1 MVIDVKIESTKK
13 EEKQVGYLQLKIHFD
28 LALPQKVCFVQGQ
41 TFQPKTWEPHT
52 IHSSRQNFQGGVW
65 REKYW
70 FWSWVAFFYNNQ
82 ANGNTVNFQHLL
94 QYFGSTDAP
103 DLDHCK
109 FWCDPTGEENLEFA
123 TALNKTC
130 EEKQQA
136 ILGRYVGHI
145 GIHMG

>member
-1 MVIDVKIESTKK
+1 MKGKILVLE
-13 EEKQVGYLQLKIHFD
+13 L
-28 LALPQKVCFVQGQ
+28 
-41 TFQPKTWEPHT
+41 
-52 IHSSRQNFQGGVW
+52 SSV
-65 REKYW
+65 
-70 FWSWVAFFYNNQ
+70 FFYNNQ

-136 ILGRYVGHI
+136 ILGRCLGHI
-145 GIHMG
+145 GIRYFFEWGRHQIGSCSPGW